1 MSLVYWGFYIS
12 DRIRHGGRMCWTRQP
27 LSIVS
32 DDHMEPSMR
41 FQALVCHGKLD
52 KNELNIWS
60 CQFVILNILH
70 RWLLLFQ
77 GLWNSQEDT
86 LMISWYDQSLTPEI
100 SAVCG
105 KLILLKL
112 NHDSFCTC
120 LSTWSDVVY
129 LIWSFICCFLPGLF
143 DLYVKFYNLGP
154 ECDVILEC
162 GYWSKTWNMQL
173 PRMFTVAPLP

>member
-1 MSLVYWGFYIS
+1 MEAECVGHVNHCQLFQMITWSQAWDSKHLFTMGSWTRMSLIYGLANLSFLISYTGGFYCSRGYEIHKK
-12 DRIRHGGRMCWTRQP
+12 I
-27 LSIVS
+27 
-32 DDHMEPSMR
+32 
-41 FQALVCHGKLD
+41 
-52 KNELNIWS
+52 
-60 CQFVILNILH
+60 
-70 RWLLLFQ
+70 
-77 GLWNSQEDT
+77 

-120 LSTWSDVVY
+120 LSIWSDVVY

-143 DLYVKFYNLGP
+143 DLYVKFYNLDP